1 VSPNAVQRPKRGSGL
16 WTRAELIVFGR
27 LTDPARIQAFLD
39 RIPYSTDS
47 FYRCPR
53 TVLHDRRAHC
63 FDGALFAA
71 AALRTLGYPPLL
83 VDMRAVRDDDH
94 ILAIFRHRGRVGAVA
109 KSNFVGLRYREPLFR
124 SVREL
129 VLSYFED
136 YYNLE
141 REKTLRTYSV
151 PLDLSRF
158 DALDWETRDD
168 SLEVIASRLDRIRHF
183 PLLTGPQ
190 VRALA
195 RVDLRSYRSG
205 MLGTNMAGVYKRK
218 D

>member
-1 VSPNAVQRPKRGSGL
+1 VSLNAVQRPKRRTGL
-16 WTRAELIVFGR
+16 WTRAELTVFGR

-53 TVLHDRRAHC
+53 MVLHDRRAHC

-71 AALRTLGYPPLL
+71 AALRMLGYPPLL

-94 ILAIFRHRGRVGAVA
+94 ILAVFRRRGRVGAVA

-124 SVREL
+124 SIREL

-141 REKTLRTYSV
+141 REKTLRAYSV

-158 DALDWETRDD
+158 DALDWETHDGG
-168 SLEVIASRLDRIRHF
+168 LEVIASRLDRIRHF
-183 PLLTGPQ
+183 RLLTDPQ
-190 VRALA
+190 VAALA
-195 RVDLRSYRSG
+195 KVDLRSYRSG
-205 MLGTNMAGVYKRK
+205 MVGTNMAGVYKGRN
-218 D
+218 